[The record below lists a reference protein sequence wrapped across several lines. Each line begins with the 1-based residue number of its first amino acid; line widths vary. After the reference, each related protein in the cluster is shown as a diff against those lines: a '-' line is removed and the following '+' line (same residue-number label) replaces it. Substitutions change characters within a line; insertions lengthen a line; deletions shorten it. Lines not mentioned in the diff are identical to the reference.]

1 MSVRKLPPGRYQ
13 ARFTG
18 PDGISYPA
26 PTTFSTKARARAWEA
41 EERRLVELG
50 TWTSLQSREAAQRAA
65 QASQAA
71 KGVTV
76 GEYVERVVARR
87 ASRARKPISPTT
99 ADLYRKDW
107 RLRGGDLA
115 GVALGDLTPDLVS
128 RWWEAMPPKTPTQN
142 GRCYDLLKSVLAE
155 AVEDELL
162 DRNPC
167 RVRGA
172 GKPDPARTGQALTV
186 AEVLAYVAAV
196 PERYRAALAVAVWCG
211 LRSGEVR
218 GLRRC
223 DVDLDARVLRVRQ
236 GVTKVKA
243 PVGSRTKTLWRV
255 GPLKTKA
262 ARRDV
267 ALPSVLVEPL
277 RQHLAAAPLT
287 GREGLIFPA
296 TDGRSPM
303 PDSVLYEAHAK
314 GRDAI
319 GRDGLRIHDLRRTA
333 ATVAA
338 QQGATLA
345 ELMRLLGHTTA
356 QMAMVYQVGTDARD
370 RERADKLDAAIRA
383 ASA

>member
-1 MSVRKLPPGRYQ
+1 MSVRKLPSGRFQ
-13 ARFTG
+13 GRFTG
-18 PDGISYPA
+18 PDGVEYPG

-41 EERRLVELG
+41 AERRLVELG
-50 TWTSLQSREAAQRAA
+50 AWTPPKAREAAQRAA
-65 QASQAA
+65 EARTEASA
-71 KGVTV
+71 VSV
-76 GEYVERVVARR
+76 GAYVERVIVRR
-87 ASRARKPISPTT
+87 ASRTRKPIAQTT

-115 GVALGDLTPDLVS
+115 AVAVGDLTPDRVAA
-128 RWWEAMPPKTPTQN
+128 WWEALPSSTPTQN

-155 AVEDELL
+155 AVEDELI

-172 GKPDPARTGQALTV
+172 GKPDPAKKGQALSIP
-186 AEVLAYVAAV
+186 EVLAYVAAV
-196 PERYRAALAVAVWCG
+196 PERYRVALAVAVWCG

-243 PVGSRTKTLWRV
+243 PTGSTTKTAWRV
-255 GPLKTKA
+255 GPLKTDA

-267 ALPSVLVEPL
+267 AIPSVLVEPL
-277 RQHLAAAPLT
+277 REHLAAAPLT

-319 GRDGLRIHDLRRTA
+319 KRPGLRIHDLRRTA
-333 ATVAA
+333 ATLAA

-370 RERADKLDAAIRA
+370 RERADRLDAAIRA